1 MGIDFDF
8 SEVRALGSRMQSAGG
23 RVGLRAAAALR
34 KTAYDIEADAKA
46 LAPVASM
53 ETSGYVGGNLRNSIS
68 TSISGDGRT
77 GAMTVEVGPTAE
89 YGIHQEYGTSTQP
102 GTPFMGPAF
111 DRRAPRYTAALAQI
125 AEQETLG

>member
-8 SEVRALGSRMQSAGG
+8 SEVRALGSRLQGAGG
-23 RVGLRAAAALR
+23 RVGLKAAAALR

-46 LAPVASM
+46 LAPVD
-53 ETSGYVGGNLRNSIS
+53 TGNLRNSIT
-68 TSISGDGRT
+68 TSIGGDGRT
-77 GAMTVEVGPTAE
+77 GTMTADIGPTAE

-111 DRRAPRYTAALAQI
+111 DRRVPLYTEVLAKI
-125 AEQETLG
+125 AETETL